1 MEEINAIKNKIK
13 SSLIFTLEFTT
24 SKLLSY
30 IVVIASVIV
39 GYLLTSPEVVMTGL
53 VIGAALA
60 GVKNISES
68 WIKAKSISGTSTT
81 DTSSTS
87 TTNTSTTNNPESTK
101 EIL

>member
-1 MEEINAIKNKIK
+1 MAEINTIVAKIK
-13 SSLIFTLEFTT
+13 SSLVFTLEFTT

-30 IVVIASVIV
+30 IVVISSVTV
-39 GYLLTSPEVVMTGL
+39 GYLLASPEVIMTGL

-60 GVKNISES
+60 GVKNVSES
-68 WIKAKSISGTSTT
+68 WIKVKGMNGTSTT

-87 TTNTSTTNNPESTK
+87 TTNTSSSTGPESTK